1 LSLKSLKTIFLPTS
15 RSNLLNFTDFLFL
28 FTDVTGCKMF
38 PHLSRLAKASLT
50 ISHGNAVAERGFSVN
65 TAVLTKDRMSLNE
78 ATIQALRVV
87 KEVIRLHG
95 SPTTVPVTRSMI
107 NAVRH
112 AHSQY
117 LSHLDSEKQK
127 AAVEVARKKEA
138 TQTAADIELARK
150 KTDKLTNQ
158 LHEVEQQERKQSEE
172 QDIAQRLINEAAS
185 KLSTAVKTGDMQTAK
200 VAQVMLDSGNDKLN
214 ESMKQLVDVRACKEK
229 LQGKLMKTQS
239 TLREMAMKRKNT
251 DDEPA
256 GPSAKR
262 PKH

>member
-1 LSLKSLKTIFLPTS
+1 
-15 RSNLLNFTDFLFL
+15 
-28 FTDVTGCKMF
+28 MF

-50 ISHGNAVAERGFSVN
+50 ILHGNAVAERGFSVN

-87 KEVIRLHG
+87 KEVIRLCG

-107 NAVRH
+107 NSVRH

-150 KTDKLTNQ
+150 KPT
-158 LHEVEQQERKQSEE
+158 S
-172 QDIAQRLINEAAS
+172 
-185 KLSTAVKTGDMQTAK
+185 
-200 VAQVMLDSGNDKLN
+200 
-214 ESMKQLVDVRACKEK
+214 
-229 LQGKLMKTQS
+229 
-239 TLREMAMKRKNT
+239 
-251 DDEPA
+251 
-256 GPSAKR
+256 
-262 PKH
+262 